1 MELRHLRYFIAVAEE
16 LHFSRAAERLHV
28 AQPAVSE
35 QVRKLEQE
43 LGVRLLNRTKRT
55 ASLTDAGAALLVE
68 ARRVLQQ
75 VEMARLATHEAR
87 DRVAS
92 RLRIGYTPASL
103 PISVPRALQ
112 PTRRVDDGSRD
123 HSGGR
128 VRHGAGRGRPRRAPR
143 RRDRLAACPDRGTT
157 HDTTGLRAGGGS
169 VAGDAPSRGAAR
181 HPPRPGRARAASCSS
196 RARPTAPSTT
206 PSLRRAS
213 SAGLSP
219 SLVEPSGACVEPALL
234 AVASGAG
241 IGLLPESVAD
251 RYSTPGVRF
260 VSIDGEQP
268 AVSTAIVTRRDSA
281 HLPTAA
287 FLRTVSGAHVR
298 RTLVASGTPVPDG
311 RLIDWRTQP
320 EPRMQELVMERAGG
334 QATGRRSDRGLR
346 RLA

>member
-1 MELRHLRYFIAVAEE
+1 MQLQGSSMELRHLRYFVAVAEE

-55 ASLTDAGAALLVE
+55 ASLTEAGAALLVE

-75 VEMARLATHEAR
+75 VELARLATHEAR
-87 DRVAS
+87 DRVAN

-103 PISVPRALQ
+103 PISVPRALRQLAASMKGLETILEAGFGMEMLAAVRDERLDAAIVSLPAPTAGLRTTPLGYERAVAALPVSHRHAAQ
-112 PTRRVDDGSRD
+112 P
-123 HSGGR
+123 
-128 VRHGAGRGRPRRAPR
+128 AI
-143 RRDRLAACPDRGTT
+143 RLAQVAPERIVLLPREASRPFYDAVIAACQD
-157 HDTTGLRAGGGS
+157 
-169 VAGDAPSRGAAR
+169 
-181 HPPRPGRARAASCSS
+181 
-196 RARPTAPSTT
+196 
-206 PSLRRAS
+206 
-213 SAGLSP
+213 AGLSP

-260 VSIDGEQP
+260 VPIDGEQP

-287 FLRTVSGAHVR
+287 FLRTVAGAHMR
-298 RTLVASGTPVPDG
+298 RTLVASGTPV
-311 RLIDWRTQP
+311 RT
-320 EPRMQELVMERAGG
+320 A
-334 QATGRRSDRGLR
+334 A
-346 RLA
+346 